1 MQEHAFD
8 MLDRLDAVQRDPPS
22 TESGFNSDT
31 ELQIFP
37 TTRAMELPNTGDPD
51 SKMKEPQ
58 THILESAWYSSFG
71 WSINRGIIH

>member
-1 MQEHAFD
+1 MQEHALD

-31 ELQIFP
+31 ELQIFLA
-37 TTRAMELPNTGDPD
+37 TREMELRNTGDPD

-58 THILESAWYSSFG
+58 THILDSAWYSSFG
-71 WSINRGIIH
+71 WLINRGIIQ